1 MLTVKPDGTLLH
13 QTDFF
18 SGLSPQE
25 QSASGWL
32 VTSPGDGPER
42 VVDRSGREK

>member
-18 SGLSPQE
+18 SGLIGKQH
-25 QSASGWL
+25 AL
-32 VTSPGDGPER
+32 THR
-42 VVDRSGREK
+42 